1 MLKNA
6 IDLTPYALDPRG
18 FDTRALAHWLES
30 TLATPN
36 AAAKAAQL
44 ELYAKTLLE
53 WNTSHNL
60 SGAHTMEDM
69 LRQIV
74 DSALPLC
81 VIKPFSRCLDIG
93 SGAGLPALVLGI
105 LRPDSHFI
113 LCEPRKKRAAFLRI
127 VGHKLGLRN
136 LQVQATRIEHL
147 ALSYQADLITSRA
160 SLPNDIIFATTK
172 PLLQPNGAYLL
183 YKGERSYHIGLV
195 DEDWAFGLE
204 SRISSP
210 HFVDRQPSLIS
221 LCGLKSHDSSSKI
234 LESQSGFTKQAEI
247 KTTALKSTF
256 ESPTAK
262 QATAV
267 QGEAAAGFFRTPR
280 ILEKDNQAECEKS
293 TKNKKTT
300 DIQKVDSSKQA
311 HFLSLREN
319 PQGFSW
325 QSIQKY
331 PNTLESTFQ
340 QNSHSPTAKRSF
352 FRKQGIPLAVRRCF
366 FRKQAT
372 AVQGGGTQAD
382 FFSKKPTPK
391 ITLYRYNARIYVYK
405 ELAQCLD

>member
-1 MLKNA
+1 MLENA
-6 IDLTPYALDPRG
+6 IDLTPYVLDPRG

-74 DSALPLC
+74 DSALPLR

-105 LRPDSHFI
+105 LRPESHFI

-195 DEDWAFGLE
+195 DGDSALRDKSPILRRGLAHYRLDKSLRPRLE
-204 SRISSP
+204 SGDFSS
-210 HFVDRQPSLIS
+210 Q
-221 LCGLKSHDSSSKI
+221 I
-234 LESQSGFTKQAEI
+234 LESQSGFTKQAQNLE
-247 KTTALKSTF
+247 STF
-256 ESPTAK
+256 ESNTAK

-280 ILEKDNQAECEKS
+280 ILEKENQAECEKS

-340 QNSHSPTAKRSF
+340 QNSYSPTAK
-352 FRKQGIPLAVRRCF
+352 RCF
-366 FRKQAT
+366 FRKQGT

>member
-1 MLKNA
+1 MLENA
-6 IDLTPYALDPRG
+6 IDLTPYALDPRS

-36 AAAKAAQL
+36 ATAKAAQL

-69 LRQIV
+69 FRQIV
-74 DSALPLC
+74 DSALPLR

-105 LRPDSHFI
+105 LRPESHFI

-195 DEDWAFGLE
+195 DRDWAFG
-204 SRISSP
+204 
-210 HFVDRQPSLIS
+210 
-221 LCGLKSHDSSSKI
+221 
-234 LESQSGFTKQAEI
+234 LESQSGFTK
-247 KTTALKSTF
+247 S
-256 ESPTAK
+256 
-262 QATAV
+262 V
-267 QGEAAAGFFRTPR
+267 QP
-280 ILEKDNQAECEKS
+280 
-293 TKNKKTT
+293 
-300 DIQKVDSSKQA
+300 
-311 HFLSLREN
+311 
-319 PQGFSW
+319 
-325 QSIQKY
+325 
-331 PNTLESTFQ
+331 LESTFQ

>member
-1 MLKNA
+1 MLENA
-6 IDLTPYALDPRG
+6 IDLTPYVLDPRG

-74 DSALPLC
+74 DSALPLR

-105 LRPDSHFI
+105 LRPESHFI

-195 DEDWAFGLE
+195 DEDWALLGGDSALRDKSGVSARALQLHTPSMRPCARLKNPDF
-204 SRISSP
+204 SS
-210 HFVDRQPSLIS
+210 Q
-221 LCGLKSHDSSSKI
+221 I
-234 LESQSGFTKQAEI
+234 LESQSGFTKQAKI

-280 ILEKDNQAECEKS
+280 ILEKDNQAECKKS
-293 TKNKKTT
+293 AKNKKTT

-352 FRKQGIPLAVRRCF
+352 FRKQ
-366 FRKQAT
+366 AT
-372 AVQGGGTQAD
+372 AVQGWGTQAD